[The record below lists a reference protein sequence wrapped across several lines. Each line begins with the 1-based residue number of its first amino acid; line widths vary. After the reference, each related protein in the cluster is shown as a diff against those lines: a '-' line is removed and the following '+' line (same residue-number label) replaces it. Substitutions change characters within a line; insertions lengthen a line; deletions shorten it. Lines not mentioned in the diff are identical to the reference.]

1 MIGCSR
7 STCAPHSNKPR
18 HTLFNKYNGK
28 NRVNVSL
35 PSSCVYVNKAPP
47 LTTRRT
53 GLTGSL
59 VLIEGEALGYKP
71 RPCQNLCCL
80 LLPSPGFQTTVRPF
94 SAAVPKFS
102 GTQLLHAPC
111 LSLNRPPSCSHSLG
125 ERLHLLAAGWSADGS
140 SPGPYPPNTSSERP
154 TIPYW

>member
-7 STCAPHSNKPR
+7 STCAPYSNKPR
-18 HTLFNKYNGK
+18 HTLFDKCNGK
-28 NRVNVSL
+28 NRVSVSL
-35 PSSCVYVNKAPP
+35 SSSCVYVNKAPP

-71 RPCQNLCCL
+71 RSCQNLCCL

-94 SAAVPKFS
+94 SVAVPKV
-102 GTQLLHAPC
+102 LWY
-111 LSLNRPPSCSHSLG
+111 PSRSRNMSESEQTAIVFPFTG
-125 ERLHLLAAGWSADGS
+125 RATPSARCWV
-140 SPGPYPPNTSSERP
+140 EC
-154 TIPYW
+154 